1 MRRVVSLANY
11 IKSYNITR
19 EQIMEVI
26 DSDREFFDG
35 YINWGKNDND
45 TVLGHKA
52 IERLGEFFNDKENS
66 VSANTQPVT
75 QVTEQ
80 SLSKPKRQR
89 KDVFAEDPIA
99 PKKQAQAPVQKDINE
114 PQTIDAGK
122 YMDRPVIKKGTK
134 TVTEGKRRRK
144 TKYTL
149 TKQFVNEHGFIS
161 VSDNIKQ
168 LRQMLMSDGTHKAE
182 DVAIMLDDEIKA
194 EFAKSYYVINA
205 EEGLYLIKRSTLN
218 SILGDVLFVEKE

>member
-11 IKSYNITR
+11 IQSYNITR

-26 DSDREFFDG
+26 NSDREFFDG

-52 IERLGEFFNDKENS
+52 IERLGEFFNDKEDS
-66 VSANTQPVT
+66 VSADTQPVT

-80 SLSKPKRQR
+80 PLAKPKRQR
-89 KDVFAEDPIA
+89 KDVFAEDPVM
-99 PKKQAQAPVQKDINE
+99 PKKQTQTPVPKDINE
-114 PQTIDAGK
+114 PQTVDAGK

-134 TVTEGKRRRK
+134 KVAEGKRRRK

-161 VSDNIKQ
+161 VGDNIKQ